1 MKNEA
6 VEAQIRAA
14 QRGELTEYHIYDRLS
29 KTTSSERIRDIL
41 QRISKDEL
49 RHYEL
54 FREYTGR
61 EEKPVRIKIWF
72 FYLVSRIF
80 GLTFGLKL
88 MEQGEDRAQS
98 AYRNIAEE
106 FPVALNI
113 ASEED
118 EHEERLIEMIQEE
131 RLGYMD
137 STIRGLNDALV
148 ELTGALAGFTFALQQ
163 PQLIA
168 MAGLITGIA
177 GSLSMGVTE
186 FLAKK
191 SEEGSRNPLKSALYT
206 GIAYVIT
213 VVLLVLPYLLLENIY
228 ISLGIMVVVAL
239 FIIMFFNYYL
249 AVIKN
254 VSFRKKFAEMALLSM
269 GIALLSFGIGFAV
282 RLGLGVDI

>member
-106 FPVALNI
+106 FPMALNI
-113 ASEED
+113 AREEN

-191 SEEGSRNPLKSALYT
+191 SEEGSHNPLKSALYT

-213 VVLLVLPYLLLENIY
+213 VILLVLPYLLLENIY

-254 VSFRKKFAEMALLSM
+254 VSFRKKFTEMALLSM